1 MAWINGQWVD
11 EDELQGM
18 LYSGVRPTL
27 PFYDQ
32 SSFTSPL
39 STLNQEATGNFSMWG
54 SPAGIRVEEPVTPQ
68 SVTGGFGV
76 TQNYGGFSPQM
87 GMLTDMVSNQPPMI
101 DYSVVTD
108 DPVRP
113 VIDYSMFT
121 ENMPTA
127 TLPAETELQLLDN
140 TMPNIQAA
148 VNQDTGMV
156 PASNLSVN
164 PQTDQDYL
172 NLGVI
177 PLGTPIGSNINQ
189 SNMFVAPEYRASTP
203 SMIGLG
209 TGWGQKDASGIF
221 GTPTV
226 VGVPTADNQG
236 DVMPDLTGNIDIPAA
251 YDLGLR
257 MAGMKP
263 GLRTSGQNTGQTM
276 YTDEGETDITDL
288 MDKHFE
294 DPNATKNVALA
305 IAQNY
310 QDNPQTQLWN
320 DSIAKSLGL
329 SKHDV
334 EVANSLLG
342 HVDSSDPGTTVT
354 VAPGM
359 GLAPAVTISEE
370 STFQPGVVPTHT
382 IGYGKWLDNQ
392 VAKVLSPTKTTT
404 NWVDKPFQSSNKEE
418 NERLKAI
425 AKQLAHD
432 EKVAKAKKDK
442 DDKARLARVQK
453 AMAAKQKQIQQQQQA
468 EKTAAQQT
476 ARVRN
481 EIRAMLNANRDRG
494 EASEREI
501 NAAVE
506 AMGLD
511 FGGLTNKQ
519 FAALARNTRGEA
531 GMDET
536 GYTDHEGLGV
546 G

>member
-54 SPAGIRVEEPVTPQ
+54 SPAALHVESTLPQ
-68 SVTGGFGV
+68 SVAGGSGV
-76 TQNYGGFSPQM
+76 TQNYGRFSPQM

-140 TMPNIQAA
+140 AMPNIQAA
-148 VNQDTGMV
+148 VNQDTGIV

-177 PLGTPIGSNINQ
+177 PPGTPIGSNVNQ

-453 AMAAKQKQIQQQQQA
+453 AIAAKQKQIQQQQQA

-501 NAAVE
+501 NAAVQ